1 MKIRSFIALLLLG
14 GLSAINTVT
23 AVTVVQVPNANTSDN
38 PVALNSFGV
47 PGTIDYYD
55 AEQSLIV
62 INGVGYTLSGKGD
75 LSDADLT
82 IGRVIKYNVEKSAV
96 EEQGRV
102 TRIWIEHQE

>member
-23 AVTVVQVPNANTSDN
+23 AVTVVQVPNADASDN

-47 PGTIDYYD
+47 PGTIDDYD

-62 INGVGYTLSGKGD
+62 INGVSYTLRGKGD
-75 LSDADLT
+75 LSDADLILGQT
-82 IGRVIKYNVEKSAV
+82 IKYNVEQSSD
-96 EEQGRV
+96 EDQGRV
-102 TRIWIEHQE
+102 TRIWIE